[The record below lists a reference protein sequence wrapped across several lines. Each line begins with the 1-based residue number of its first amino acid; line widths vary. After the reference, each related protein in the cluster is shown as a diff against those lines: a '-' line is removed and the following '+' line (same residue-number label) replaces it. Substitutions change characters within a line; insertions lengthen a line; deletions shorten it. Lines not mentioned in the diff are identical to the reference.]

1 MSGSSVS
8 RSHVMRLAVPVMLA
22 QAAIAATGVVDTA
35 VMGLY
40 GDKSD
45 LAAVAIASVAFS
57 FIYWGFG
64 FLRMA
69 TTGLVAQALGRDDS
83 AEARAT
89 LQRGLLLGAAFG
101 LTIFLISPLL
111 RAGVFLPFGAEPDV
125 VALADDYFAARV
137 WGAPALLTQYA
148 ITGWLLGTGR
158 TGALLAMQIVMNGV
172 NIVLDIWFVAG
183 LGWGPAGIGAGT
195 AIAEWVA
202 LVFGLALVWRSVKPE
217 SGLFDRAALLAL
229 FNANRDILIR
239 TLALLFA
246 FAWFVRSGAQM
257 GTAQLAGNEVLL
269 QFITVAAFVLDGFAF
284 VAEKEVGEAYGARDP
299 TRLRR
304 AMRVTTEL
312 AFGFGIVISVLYLI
326 GGGALIETFVSD
338 AEARQA
344 ALAYLP
350 YCAAVPVIGVAA
362 YQLDGFFLGATQGRA
377 MRNAAVVVTL
387 AYVAL
392 DMALRPMFGNA
403 GVWLAFL
410 GMYVFRASALGW
422 YLPSLMRATTGPPP
436 PQPQPS

>member
-1 MSGSSVS
+1 
-8 RSHVMRLAVPVMLA
+8 MLA

-40 GDKSD
+40 GDKAD
-45 LAAVAIASVAFS
+45 LAAVAVASVAFS

-64 FLRMA
+64 FLRMS
-69 TTGLVAQALGRDDS
+69 TTGLVAQALGRGDKT
-83 AEARAT
+83 EARAT
-89 LQRGLLLGAAFG
+89 LQRGLILGATFG
-101 LTIFLISPLL
+101 VTIFAISPLL
-111 RAGVFLPFGAEPDV
+111 RLGVFAPFGAEPDV
-125 VALADDYFAARV
+125 VELADGYFAARV

-172 NIVLDIWFVAG
+172 NIVLDVWFVAG
-183 LGWGPAGIGAGT
+183 FGWGPAGIGAGT

-202 LVFGLALVWRSVKPE
+202 LIFGLALILRSLRPE
-217 SGLFDRAALLAL
+217 QGLLDRSALMAL

-284 VAEKEVGEAYGARDP
+284 VAEKEVGEAYGARSVD
-299 TRLRR
+299 RLRR
-304 AMRVTTEL
+304 AMRITTEL
-312 AFGFGIVISVLYLI
+312 ALAFGAVISLVYLF
-326 GGGALIETFVSD
+326 GGQAVIERFVSD
-338 AEARQA
+338 PEAKQA
-344 ALAYLP
+344 ALAFLP
-350 YCAAVPVIGVAA
+350 FCAAVPIIGVAA

-377 MRNAAVVVTL
+377 MRNAAVIVTA

-392 DMALRPMFGNA
+392 DLTLRPLYGNT

-410 GMYVFRASALGW
+410 GMYVFRASALG
-422 YLPSLMRATTGPPP
+422 YYVPSLMRATSDPPQQ
-436 PQPQPS
+436 PQPQS

>member
-1 MSGSSVS
+1 MTELVLS
-8 RSHVMRLAVPVMLA
+8 RSRVMRLAVPVMLA

-64 FLRMA
+64 FLRMS
-69 TTGLVAQALGRDDS
+69 TTGLVAQALGREDQ
-83 AEARAT
+83 AAARAT

-101 LTIFLISPLL
+101 LAIFALSPLL
-111 RAGVFLPFGAEPDV
+111 RLGVFAPFGAEADV
-125 VALADDYFAARV
+125 VTLADGYFAARV

-172 NIVLDIWFVAG
+172 NIVLDVWFVAG

-195 AIAEWVA
+195 AIAEWVS
-202 LVFGLALVWRSVKPE
+202 LVFGLALIWRSLKRE
-217 SGLFDRAALLAL
+217 QGLLDRAALLAL

-284 VAEKEVGEAYGARDP
+284 VAEKEVGEAYGARSVA
-299 TRLRR
+299 RLRR
-304 AMRVTTEL
+304 AMRLTSEL
-312 AFGFGIVISVLYLI
+312 AFGFGIVISIAYLV
-326 GGGALIETFVSD
+326 GGAAIIERFVND
-338 AEARQA
+338 REARAA
-344 ALAYLP
+344 ALAFLP
-350 YCAAVPVIGVAA
+350 YCAAVPLIGVAA
-362 YQLDGFFLGATQGRA
+362 FQLDGFFLGATQGRA
-377 MRNAAVVVTL
+377 MRNAAIVVTA

-392 DMALRPMFGNA
+392 DLTLRPVWGNT

-410 GMYVFRASALGW
+410 GMYVFRTAALGY
-422 YLPSLMRATTGPPP
+422 YLPSLIRATASRH
-436 PQPQPS
+436 PQPQPLS

>member
-1 MSGSSVS
+1 
-8 RSHVMRLAVPVMLA
+8 MRLAVPVMLA

-45 LAAVAIASVAFS
+45 LAAVAVASVAFS

-64 FLRMA
+64 FLRMS
-69 TTGLVAQALGRDDS
+69 TTGLVAQALGRDDLS
-83 AEARAT
+83 EARAT

-101 LTIFLISPLL
+101 ATIFLISPIL
-111 RAGVFLPFGAEPDV
+111 RLGVFAPFGAEPDV
-125 VALADDYFAARV
+125 VELADGYFAARV

-158 TGALLAMQIVMNGV
+158 TGALLAMQVVMNGV

-183 LGWGPAGIGAGT
+183 FGWGPAGIGAGT

-202 LVFGLALVWRSVKPE
+202 LFFGLVLIWRSLKRE
-217 SGLFDRAALLAL
+217 SGLLDRSALLKL
-229 FNANRDILIR
+229 FSANRDILIR

-284 VAEKEVGEAYGARDP
+284 VAEKEVGEAYGARSVAK
-299 TRLRR
+299 LKR
-304 AMRVTTEL
+304 AMRLTTEL
-312 AFGFGIVISVLYLI
+312 ALAFGVLIAVAYLFA
-326 GGGALIETFVSD
+326 GSALIERFVSD
-338 AEARQA
+338 AEAREA
-344 ALAYLP
+344 ALAFLP
-350 YCAAVPVIGVAA
+350 YCAAVPFIGVAA
-362 YQLDGFFLGATQGRA
+362 FQLDGFFLGATQGKA
-377 MRNAAVVVTL
+377 MRNAGIVVTL
-387 AYVAL
+387 AYIAL
-392 DMALRPMFGNA
+392 DLILRPQFGNT

-410 GMYVFRASALGW
+410 GMYVLRAIALSY
-422 YLPSLMRATTGPPP
+422 YLPSLIRATASPLQQLRT
-436 PQPQPS
+436 QN

>member
-1 MSGSSVS
+1 MNVL
-8 RSHVMRLAVPVMLA
+8 RLALPVMLA

-35 VMGLY
+35 IMGLY
-40 GDKSD
+40 GHKSD

-64 FLRMA
+64 FLRMS
-69 TTGLVAQALGRDDS
+69 TTGLVAQAMGQS
-83 AEARAT
+83 KVSEARAT
-89 LQRGLLLGAAFG
+89 LQRGLLIGAGFG
-101 LTIFLISPLL
+101 LIILALAPML
-111 RAGVFLPFGAEPDV
+111 RHGIFLPFGAEPDV
-125 VALADDYFAARV
+125 VSLADGYFAARV

-158 TGALLAMQIVMNGV
+158 TGALLAMQIVMNAV
-172 NIVLDIWFVAG
+172 NIVLDVWFVAG

-195 AIAEWVA
+195 AIAEWVS
-202 LVFGLALVWRSVKPE
+202 LLFGLALIWKSLRRE
-217 SGLFDRAALLAL
+217 RDLLDRTALIAL

-284 VAEKEVGEAYGARDP
+284 VAEKEVGEAYGARDVR
-299 TRLRR
+299 RLRR
-304 AMRVTTEL
+304 AMRLTTEL
-312 AFGFGIVISVLYLI
+312 AFAFGAAISLAYLI
-326 GGGALIETFVSD
+326 GGSVLIEQFIRD

-344 ALAYLP
+344 ALAFLP

-362 YQLDGFFLGATQGRA
+362 FQLDGFFLGATQGRA
-377 MRNAAVVVTL
+377 MRNAGLGVTL
-387 AYVAL
+387 AYVSL
-392 DMALRPMFGNA
+392 DMLLRPALGNA

-410 GMYVFRASALGW
+410 GMYVLRAGALGL
-422 YLPSLMRATTGPPP
+422 YLPSLMRATRDPHPRP
-436 PQPQPS
+436 LRPS

>member
-1 MSGSSVS
+1 MTQDLLS
-8 RSHVMRLAVPVMLA
+8 RSKVLRLAVPVMLA

-45 LAAVAIASVAFS
+45 LAAVAVASVAFS

-64 FLRMA
+64 FLRMS
-69 TTGLVAQALGRDDS
+69 TTGLVAQAIGRGEA

-89 LQRGLLLGAAFG
+89 LQRGLLIGATFG
-101 LTIFLISPLL
+101 LVIFFVSPLL
-111 RAGVFLPFGAEPDV
+111 GRVVFAPFGAEPGV
-125 VALADDYFAARV
+125 VDLADGYFAARV

-158 TGALLAMQIVMNGV
+158 TGALLAMQVVMNGV

-195 AIAEWVA
+195 AIAEWIA
-202 LVFGLALVWRSVKPE
+202 LVFGLALIARSLKLE
-217 SGLFDRAALLAL
+217 TGLFDRRALIAL

-284 VAEKEVGEAYGARDP
+284 VAEKEVGEAYGAGHLAQ
-299 TRLRR
+299 LRR
-304 AMRVTTEL
+304 AMRTTTEL
-312 AFGFGIVISVLYLI
+312 ALAFGVMISLVYWI
-326 GGGALIETFVSD
+326 GGAAIISRFVSD
-338 AEARQA
+338 PEARDA
-344 ALAYLP
+344 ALTYLP
-350 YCAAVPVIGVAA
+350 YCAAVPIVGVAA

-377 MRNAAVVVTL
+377 MRNAAIFVTM
-387 AYVAL
+387 AYVGL
-392 DMALRPMFGNA
+392 DLLLRPALGNA

-410 GMYVFRASALGW
+410 GMYVLRAGALGW
-422 YLPSLMRATTGPPP
+422 YLPGLMRATANPS
-436 PQPQPS
+436 QPLQQPS

>member
-1 MSGSSVS
+1 MAEFVLS
-8 RSHVMRLAVPVMLA
+8 RSRVLRLAMPVMLA

-45 LAAVAIASVAFS
+45 LAAVAVASVAFS

-64 FLRMA
+64 FLRMS
-69 TTGLVAQALGRDDS
+69 TTGLVAQAMGRGDE

-101 LTIFLISPLL
+101 ISIFILSPIL
-111 RAGVFLPFGAEPDV
+111 RLGVFAPFGAEPDV
-125 VALADDYFAARV
+125 VNLADGYFAARV

-158 TGALLAMQIVMNGV
+158 TGALLAMQVVMNGV
-172 NIVLDIWFVAG
+172 NIVLDVWFVAG

-202 LVFGLALVWRSVKPE
+202 LVFGLALIWRSLKRE
-217 SGLFDRAALLAL
+217 QGLLDRSALMAL

-284 VAEKEVGEAYGARDP
+284 VAEKEVGEAYGARSVP
-299 TRLRR
+299 RLRR
-304 AMRVTTEL
+304 AMRLTSEL
-312 AFGFGIVISVLYLI
+312 AFAFGAVIALAYLF
-326 GGGALIETFVSD
+326 GGAAIIERFVSD
-338 AEARQA
+338 VEARDA
-344 ALAYLP
+344 ALAFLP
-350 YCAAVPVIGVAA
+350 YCAAVPLIGVAA
-362 YQLDGFFLGATQGRA
+362 FQLDGFFLGATQGRA
-377 MRNAAVVVTL
+377 MRNAAIVVTL

-392 DMALRPMFGNA
+392 DLTLRPIWGNT

-410 GMYVFRASALGW
+410 GMYVFRAAALGY
-422 YLPSLMRATTGPPP
+422 YLPSLIRATAGRRQQ
-436 PQPQPS
+436 PQPQS

>member
-1 MSGSSVS
+1 
-8 RSHVMRLAVPVMLA
+8 MLA

-45 LAAVAIASVAFS
+45 LAAVAVASVAFS

-64 FLRMA
+64 FLRMS
-69 TTGLVAQALGRDDS
+69 TTGLVAQAIGRSDTG
-83 AEARAT
+83 EARAT
-89 LQRGLLLGAAFG
+89 LQRGLLLGAVFG
-101 LTIFLISPLL
+101 LIIFFISPLL
-111 RAGVFLPFGAEPDV
+111 RGVVFQPFGAEADV
-125 VALADDYFAARV
+125 VELADGYFAARV

-172 NIVLDIWFVAG
+172 NIALDVWFVAG

-202 LVFGLALVWRSVKPE
+202 LIFGLALIWRSLKRE
-217 SGLFDRAALLAL
+217 QALFDRTALLAL
-229 FNANRDILIR
+229 LNANRDILIR

-284 VAEKEVGEAYGARDP
+284 VAEKEVGEAYGARNRD
-299 TRLRR
+299 RLRR
-304 AMRVTTEL
+304 AMQITTEL
-312 AFGFGIVISVLYLI
+312 AFAFGAVISLAYFF
-326 GGGALIETFVSD
+326 GGTVLIERFVSD
-338 AEARQA
+338 IEAREA

-350 YCAAVPVIGVAA
+350 CCAAVPIIGVAA
-362 YQLDGFFLGATQGRA
+362 FQLDGFFLGATQGRA
-377 MRNAAVVVTL
+377 MRNAAIIVTV

-392 DMALRPMFGNA
+392 DLALRPAIGNT

-410 GMYVFRASALGW
+410 GMYVLRAGALGW
-422 YLPSLMRATTGPPP
+422 HLPGLMQATTRPHPPP
-436 PQPQPS
+436 PQPS

>member
-1 MSGSSVS
+1 
-8 RSHVMRLAVPVMLA
+8 
-22 QAAIAATGVVDTA
+22 AATGVVDTA

-40 GDKSD
+40 GDKTD

-64 FLRMA
+64 FLRMS
-69 TTGLVAQALGRDDS
+69 TTGLVAQALGRGDE

-89 LQRGLLLGAAFG
+89 LQRGLLIGGALGLF
-101 LTIFLISPLL
+101 IFVTSPLL
-111 RAGVFLPFGAEPDV
+111 GRVVFAPFGAEADV
-125 VALADDYFAARV
+125 VDLADGYFAARV

-158 TGALLAMQIVMNGV
+158 TGALLAMQVVMNGV
-172 NIVLDIWFVAG
+172 NIVLDVWFVAG
-183 LGWGPAGIGAGT
+183 LGWGGAGIGAGT

-202 LVFGLALVWRSVKPE
+202 LVFGLALIWRSLKRE
-217 SGLFDRAALLAL
+217 QGLLDRAALMAL

-284 VAEKEVGEAYGARDP
+284 VAEKEVGEAYGARSVP
-299 TRLRR
+299 RLRR
-304 AMRVTTEL
+304 AMRLTSEL
-312 AFGFGIVISVLYLI
+312 AFAFGAVIALAYLF
-326 GGGALIETFVSD
+326 GGAAIIERFVSD
-338 AEARQA
+338 VEARDA
-344 ALAYLP
+344 ALAFLP
-350 YCAAVPVIGVAA
+350 YCAAVPLIGVAA
-362 YQLDGFFLGATQGRA
+362 FQLDGFFLGATQGRA
-377 MRNAAVVVTL
+377 MRNAAIVVTV

-392 DMALRPMFGNA
+392 DLTLRPIWGNT

-410 GMYVFRASALGW
+410 GMYVFRMAALGY
-422 YLPSLMRATTGPPP
+422 YLPSLIRATADPRQQL
-436 PQPQPS
+436 QPQS